1 MSVSKVTS
9 VRKMYVV
16 TTIEV
21 VMAIIIET
29 EKVYQILDMVVIII
43 LFLEVVLIGAGDN
56 FGRENNFNQN
66 KF

>member
-1 MSVSKVTS
+1 MSLSKVNS
-9 VRKMYVV
+9 VRKIYVV

-29 EKVYQILDMVVIII
+29 EKVYQILDVVTIII
-43 LFLEVVLIGAGDN
+43 LFLEVVLIEAGDN